1 MGWKIFIANDF
12 NKRLIVFISI
22 LLVVNMITVFF
33 YDLMIS
39 KIFRLASTISVL
51 VYLFAYKFN
60 HRLIYAVLLII
71 MVSDIAIVGYEY
83 NWGVLLYG
91 ITATLSYLLLALN
104 VVRNIEWTQIN
115 WYEYLIYAF
124 VLVFNYYTFNFLS
137 NNISSDFD
145 SDIIFYSLKVSGI
158 MGIIMCLISGLYNA
172 TRLSFKTA
180 YFMYATFGLVFSD
193 FSAMLAYYY
202 KMEPFLFY
210 FLDRAMYIFAF
221 YCLIKYVYYYTE
233 EQKLIVVKAK
243 RSFQDSKVL

>member
-1 MGWKIFIANDF
+1 
-12 NKRLIVFISI
+12 
-22 LLVVNMITVFF
+22 
-33 YDLMIS
+33 
-39 KIFRLASTISVL
+39 
-51 VYLFAYKFN
+51 
-60 HRLIYAVLLII
+60 
-71 MVSDIAIVGYEY
+71 
-83 NWGVLLYG
+83 
-91 ITATLSYLLLALN
+91 
-104 VVRNIEWTQIN
+104 
-115 WYEYLIYAF
+115 
-124 VLVFNYYTFNFLS
+124 
-137 NNISSDFD
+137 
-145 SDIIFYSLKVSGI
+145 